1 MGRLHNFLFS
11 PSWNPLGWLLPTI
24 IGAILLYLNLDKGLL
39 QYDEADYTTAAKQ
52 GFLANYLDTT
62 ALPTGEFFRKGA
74 RDVLLGEHGS
84 LAHEVRERNDVNI
97 YRHYHAPLTFY
108 LLALGGGL
116 LGESDVSFRFVV
128 FLTAVLIIPVVY
140 WSVRQILGETGKWT
154 GLLAAFLVA
163 VSPMM
168 YTTSVAISVHALY
181 VALTILAV
189 TRQVQYFQTQRI
201 RDFYIFAG
209 LLGLAFLANEYALF
223 LFIASL
229 LSFLVVPNE
238 ILSLDRKQLRLSLH
252 FFGGMILC
260 GLLFFLLW
268 PAGILKLSALK
279 SYIFFAY
286 FAFVKKELAYG
297 AQTISQIWLSRFLAD
312 PIESAVI
319 IFGVGFALYGFLRKK
334 IEQAQLPLLIYP
346 IVIFFANLLN
356 KASFNTYVISMYP
369 FLLIFAAFGIIS
381 LSKSKNQANRSWLA
395 LIVVSGIVFGNIVLE
410 KFEEREDVTPFQAAF
425 ELLKKEGNPNDRV
438 LVSFGYLPTANY
450 YLPEF
455 EIYTIYLED
464 KPEDIAAKF
473 SQKFYRYFIFFGKE
487 AELQAA
493 TYRTALEMNYRA
505 VQRLP
510 NRRDKVLIIFKAI

>member
-24 IGAILLYLNLDKGLL
+24 IGAILLYSNLDKGLL
-39 QYDEADYTTAAKQ
+39 QYDEADYVTAAKQ
-52 GFLANYLDTT
+52 GLLANYLDTT

-84 LAHEVRERNDVNI
+84 LAREVRERNDVNI

-108 LLALGGGL
+108 LLAIGGNL
-116 LGESDVSFRFVV
+116 LGEGEMSFRFVV

-140 WSVRQILGETGKWT
+140 WSVRQMLGAAGKWT
-154 GLLAAFLVA
+154 GLLSAFLVA

-181 VALTILAV
+181 VALAIGAV
-189 TRQVQYFQTQRI
+189 TRQVRYFQTQKI
-201 RDFYIFAG
+201 RDFYVFAG
-209 LLGLAFLANEYALF
+209 LLGLTFLANEYALF

-252 FFGGMILC
+252 FFGGVILC
-260 GLLFFLLW
+260 ALLFFLLW

-286 FAFVKKELAYG
+286 FAFIKKELAYG
-297 AQTISQIWLSRFLAD
+297 AQSVGQIWLNRFLVD
-312 PIESAVI
+312 PVESLLIIFAVI
-319 IFGVGFALYGFLRKK
+319 FAIYGFLSKK
-334 IEQAQLPLLIYP
+334 LNRSLLPLLIYP
-346 IVIFFANLLN
+346 LVIFFANLLN
-356 KASFNTYVISMYP
+356 KSVFNTYVISMYP
-369 FLLIFAAFGIIS
+369 FLLIFAARGLTHWS
-381 LSKSKNQANRSWLA
+381 ENKSKRNWAVAA
-395 LIVVSGIVFGNIVLE
+395 LVAVIAVGNMALE
-410 KFEEREDVTPFQAAF
+410 KFERREDISPFQEAF
-425 ELLKKEGNPNDRV
+425 AFLKSEGQPNDRV

-455 EIYTIYLED
+455 EVYSIYLED
-464 KPEDIAAKF
+464 KPENIQQKF
-473 SQKFYRYFIFFGKE
+473 EQKFYRYFIYFGTE
-487 AELQAA
+487 QELQSAP
-493 TYRTALEMNYRA
+493 YRSALEMNYRE

-510 NRRDKVLIIFKAI
+510 NHRDKVLIIFKAR